1 MKETWTPA
9 DEITFRAMQEK
20 RKRVQTKNREPVAAL
35 ASVLHAVA
43 LPQIPM
49 PGALPSPIAP
59 THPVDRLTDALIEN
73 AERLRDALKPYDSN
87 TRAAEAPAPGR
98 FDYDGPALPPLP
110 CSTS

>member
-9 DEITFRAMQEK
+9 DEITFRAMQKK
-20 RKRVQTKNREPVAAL
+20 RERVQTKNREPVA
-35 ASVLHAVA
+35 
-43 LPQIPM
+43 LPRIPM

-73 AERLRDALKPYDSN
+73 AERSRDALKPYDSN